1 MTDKRTQQQADRSN
15 MEKDPAD
22 WVTGDEP
29 MTGAQRSYLKTLSEE
44 AHEPFDENLTK
55 AEASR
60 RIDELQARTG
70 RGSNSGRAAGSDAP
84 GGAAAGDERPS
95 DDTPMES
102 FGRAVSET
110 VAGSRAAP
118 ERDQGEQQA
127 TRDQSG
133 SDQPNRARNR

>member
-15 MEKDPAD
+15 MEKDPGD

-44 AHEPFDENLTK
+44 AHESFDETLTK

-60 RIDELQARTG
+60 RIEELQVRTG
-70 RGSNSGRAAGSDAP
+70 RGSSSGRAYGSDAP

-95 DDTPMES
+95 DDTPLES
-102 FGRAVSET
+102 FGRAVSEN

-118 ERDQGEQQA
+118 HRERPERDQSEG
-127 TRDQSG
+127 DQS
-133 SDQPNRARNR
+133 ARPRDR

>member
-29 MTGAQRSYLKTLSEE
+29 MTGAQRSYLKTLCEE
-44 AHEPFDENLTK
+44 AHEPFDDRLTK

-60 RIDELQARTG
+60 RIEELQARTG
-70 RGSNSGRAAGSDAP
+70 RGTGGRAFGSDKP

-110 VAGSRAAP
+110 VAGSEAAP
-118 ERDQGEQQA
+118 TPMDDDKPR
-127 TRDQSG
+127 R
-133 SDQPNRARNR
+133 PR

>member
-1 MTDKRTQQQADRSN
+1 
-15 MEKDPAD
+15 
-22 WVTGDEP
+22 
-29 MTGAQRSYLKTLSEE
+29 
-44 AHEPFDENLTK
+44 
-55 AEASR
+55 
-60 RIDELQARTG
+60 
-70 RGSNSGRAAGSDAP
+70 
-84 GGAAAGDERPS
+84 
-95 DDTPMES
+95 MES